1 MAEIN
6 TNEINLNNVNEINL
20 NNVNEINLNNILPT
34 TKKIS
39 NEFREPLIRPI
50 SSFCKYAVI
59 LVVLIILTAI
69 IFYSQ
74 IFDNVTSSAITQST
88 P

>member
-1 MAEIN
+1 MTEIN
-6 TNEINLNNVNEINL
+6 T
-20 NNVNEINLNNILPT
+20 NEINLNNILPT

-39 NEFREPLIRPI
+39 SEFREPLIRPV
-50 SSFCKYAVI
+50 SSFGKYAVI

-74 IFDNVTSSAITQST
+74 IFDNVTSSTITQST